1 MQTNVRAT
9 QGISIIEPVSRLMG
23 LAIPELREAVLS
35 QINTASSPTVLFD
48 LRRVRRVDSGGLG
61 VLLAAYKTVQ
71 DKSGQTGIINAG
83 KIKNLYIQGCLLQCF
98 DHFETEQAAV
108 STFLKEPAWSPKP

>member
-1 MQTNVRAT
+1 MQTNVRET
-9 QGISIIEPVSRLMG
+9 NGISIIEPVSRLMG
-23 LAIPELREAVLS
+23 MAIPELRETVLS
-35 QINTASSPTVLFD
+35 EINTASCPTLLFD
-48 LRRVRRVDSGGLG
+48 LQRVRRVDSSGLG

-98 DHFETEQAAV
+98 DHFQTEQAAV
-108 STFLKEPAWSPKP
+108 SALLRKPTWS

>member
-1 MQTNVRAT
+1 MHTNVRVT
-9 QGISIIEPVSRLMG
+9 HGISIVEPVNRLMG
-23 LAIPELREAVLS
+23 SAIPELRETVLS
-35 QINTASSPTVLFD
+35 EINTASAPTVIFD

-71 DKSGQTGIINAG
+71 DKSGQTAIINAG

-98 DHFETEQAAV
+98 EHFETEQAAI
-108 STFLKEPAWSPKP
+108 STFVKKPVLP